1 MSRQSDLVELTRKKA
16 QALSSGSKNLIING
30 DMSISQ
36 RIAADTD
43 AATANTYNCMDR
55 WYCTSGWSVVNQ
67 RRDTT
72 DAPVGFSNC
81 LHVSSATGVS
91 ALAASNYW
99 STIQQLIEGH
109 NIASLKWGTADARPV
124 TLSFWVKSSQ
134 AGQWNVTLR
143 NGSSNNV
150 NNGNTTH
157 CYVATYEIDVAD
169 TWERKEITI
178 LGPTVGSWNS
188 TNGAGITVFFDIGSG
203 SSYAGTTAN
212 SWVAGN
218 FISSP
223 NSNRLYD
230 GNNQYIKLTGVQL
243 EVGDTAT
250 EFEHRSYGDELAR
263 CQRYFFRRGNTNNLS
278 GGYDSIGTGTGL
290 STSTCRI
297 AVPYPCEMRTKP
309 TCSFS
314 GSITLT
320 PATGGLSAIN
330 SNYCGDSGGLLDLAE
345 GNTSISNGT
354 AIAMYAQNS
363 AGDYFDFDAEL

>member
-1 MSRQSDLVELTRKKA
+1 MSRQSELAALARVADTG
-16 QALSSGSKNLIING
+16 ALSNRNLIING
-30 DMSISQ
+30 AMQVAQRGTSVTGATSTGYSTVDRWWHNASGGVMDISQ
-36 RIAADTD
+36 QSLTVGQTD
-43 AATANTYNCMDR
+43 LPSQFTKFFRFASTQGDNNQGFAQKIENVELL
-55 WYCTSGWSVVNQ
+55 SGKTV
-67 RRDTT
+67 T
-72 DAPVGFSNC
+72 
-81 LHVSSATGVS
+81 VSFYAKGTNPGAGYV
-91 ALAASNYW
+91 ALAYLQNFGSGGSANVEAEPENFIL
-99 STIQQLIEGH
+99 T
-109 NIASLKWGTADARPV
+109 
-124 TLSFWVKSSQ
+124 SSWQ
-134 AGQWNVTLR
+134 R
-143 NGSSNNV
+143 F
-150 NNGNTTH
+150 
-157 CYVATYEIDVAD
+157 
-169 TWERKEITI
+169 EITFTFPSVS
-178 LGPTVGSWNS
+178 GKT
-188 TNGAGITVFFDIGSG
+188 IGSG
-203 SSYAGTTAN
+203 SSSWVYFRQSSGNSTTTA
-212 SWVAGN
+212 WTLD
-218 FISSP
+218 I
-223 NSNRLYD
+223 
-230 GNNQYIKLTGVQL
+230 TGVQL